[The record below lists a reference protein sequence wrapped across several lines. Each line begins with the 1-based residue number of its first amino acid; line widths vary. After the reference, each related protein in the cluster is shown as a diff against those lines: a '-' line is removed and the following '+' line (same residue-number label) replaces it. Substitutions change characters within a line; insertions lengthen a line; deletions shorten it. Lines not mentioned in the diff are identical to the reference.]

1 MMTNEMMN
9 AKIDELRALEAQI
22 AEINKQVEA
31 IKTQLKGE
39 LDSRQVDSVN
49 TEKHNIFYS
58 CYEKA
63 GVDTAKLKAAGLY
76 DEYSKKSTIIQFKI
90 TDCKAG

>member
-1 MMTNEMMN
+1 MTNEMMN
-9 AKIDELRALEAQI
+9 AKIAEMRALEAQ
-22 AEINKQVEA
+22 ANEINKRVEA
-31 IKTQLKGE
+31 LKNELKAE
-39 LDSRQVDSVN
+39 LDSRQVDSIN
-49 TEKHNIFYS
+49 TDIHNIFYN

-90 TDCKAG
+90 TDRKVG